1 MKRTRYF
8 WGVLAAM
15 LVVAVA
21 VWGVKLLWLRPFNID
36 HFFERAYISFLWN
49 DPENLTSTGVLD
61 PYFITGHQQLL
72 SFQSPQRSQELAE
85 LGRKNLRLLQ
95 GYNRASLAQGQQV
108 SYDIFEWFL
117 QTGVAGEPF
126 LFHDYPITHLS
137 GAHLELPQFMQ
148 YAHPMASRKDA
159 ANYNLRLGQ
168 VGEKFGHV
176 VDALAYRNTKGIV
189 APTFILQKA
198 IAQCDA
204 FVSTAPEENVLY
216 TSFAKRLATLAE
228 IEPAVQA
235 QLLAECKTHIIEVV
249 YPAYKRLS
257 GYLLQLE
264 QESMAI
270 AGTWHLPN
278 GDAYYR
284 FCLLQN
290 TTLPLDPEQLYAL
303 GKLEMARIE
312 GEMRIVANLMGYGA
326 NTDMTNVL
334 HQLSAQKQPRFTT
347 DALGRKACLQHFE
360 KTIDAITPKL
370 SNHFAH
376 LPHAPLEVHEV
387 PQNRANA
394 AMLAFYLP
402 PKGNPLG
409 PGRLFVNT
417 HKADQMTPNSA
428 TTYAYHEGL
437 PGHHLQKAMQLELED
452 VPQFRKFLPFEAF
465 TEGWAMYAEEL
476 GHEISTTE
484 NPLDRL
490 ALLQSDLFRTA
501 RMITDVGIHH
511 KKWQR
516 DQAIRFMQQHAGL
529 SPEEAELEVDRYIIW
544 PGQGC
549 AYKIGKMKFLE
560 LRDKVRAAKGK
571 NYDPKVF
578 HHLLIGQGAMPLQ
591 VLENRVNSSLK
602 NH

>member
-1 MKRTRYF
+1 MRNIG
-8 WGVLAAM
+8 GVLAVV

-61 PYFITGHQQLL
+61 SYFITGHQQLL
-72 SFQSPQRSQELAE
+72 SFQSPSRSQELAE
-85 LGRKNLRLLQ
+85 LGRRNLRLLQ
-95 GYNRASLAQGQQV
+95 GYDRASLAVGQQV
-108 SYDIFEWFL
+108 SYDILEWFL
-117 QTGVAGEPF
+117 QMSVAGEPF
-126 LFHDYPITHLS
+126 FYHDYPITHLS

-148 YAHPMASRKDA
+148 YSHPVTSRKDA

-168 VGEKFGHV
+168 VGKKFGHV
-176 VDALAYRNTKGIV
+176 VDALAYRKDKGIV
-189 APTFILQKA
+189 APIFILQKA
-198 IAQCDA
+198 IVQCDA

-216 TSFAKRLATLAE
+216 TSFAKRLATIAE
-228 IEPAVQA
+228 LEPAIQA
-235 QLLAECKTHIIEVV
+235 QLLADCKSHIIEDV

-290 TTLPLDPEQLYAL
+290 TTLSLDPDELYAL
-303 GKLEMARIE
+303 GKLEIARIE
-312 GEMRIVANLMGYGA
+312 GEMRIVANLMGYA
-326 NTDMTNVL
+326 SDADMGNVL
-334 HQLSAQKQPRFTT
+334 RQLSEQKQARFTT
-347 DALGRKACLQHFE
+347 DSLGRKACLQYF
-360 KTIDAITPKL
+360 KKNIANITPKL
-370 SNHFAH
+370 SDHFTR
-376 LPHAPLEVHEV
+376 LPKAPLEIQGV
-387 PQNRANA
+387 PEDRANA
-394 AMLAFYLP
+394 SMLAFYLP
-402 PKGNPLG
+402 PKGNLLG
-409 PGRLFVNT
+409 PGRLFVNAR
-417 HKADQMTPNSA
+417 KADQMTRYSA

-437 PGHHLQKAMQLELED
+437 PGHHLQKAVQLEMED

-476 GHEISTTE
+476 GHEISDTE

-490 ALLQSDLFRTA
+490 AVLQSDIFRTA
-501 RMITDVGIHH
+501 SMITDVGIHH

-516 DQAIRFMQQHAGL
+516 DQAIRFMQEHAGL

-549 AYKIGKMKFLE
+549 AYKIGKMKFLA
-560 LRDKVRAAKGK
+560 LRDRVRAAKGK

-578 HHLLIGQGAMPLQ
+578 HDLLIGQGAMPLE
-591 VLENRVNSSLK
+591 VLENRVNSFLK
-602 NH
+602 K